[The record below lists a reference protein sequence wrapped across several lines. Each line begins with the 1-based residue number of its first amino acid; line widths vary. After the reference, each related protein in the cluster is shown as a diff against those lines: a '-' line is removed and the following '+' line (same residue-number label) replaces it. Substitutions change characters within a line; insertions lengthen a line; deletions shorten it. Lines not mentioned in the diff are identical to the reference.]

1 MYATVAPSFVGQ
13 LGNDVTPGKL
23 RSALKKV
30 GFKDMIE
37 VALAADILTVKE
49 SYDYC
54 SHIKENK

>member
-30 GFKDMIE
+30 SFKDMIE
-37 VALAADILTVKE
+37 VALAADILTVK
-49 SYDYC
+49 
-54 SHIKENK
+54 